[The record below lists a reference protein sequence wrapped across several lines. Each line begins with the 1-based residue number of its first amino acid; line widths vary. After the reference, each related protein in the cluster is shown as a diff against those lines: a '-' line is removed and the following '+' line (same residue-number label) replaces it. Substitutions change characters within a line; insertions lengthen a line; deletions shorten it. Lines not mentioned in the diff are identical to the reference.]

1 MVTETIN
8 YYLNGNSTVYALFL
22 EASKAFDKVNHT
34 KLFNI
39 LMEKGICPIMLRL
52 IINMYKNN
60 NAKVRWNYEHSPT
73 FLMTNGV
80 KQGGVLSPYLFS
92 LYLDPLINK
101 IKNSG
106 FGCHVGKTA
115 TNVLLYADDVVLLVP
130 TITSLKRMVDI
141 SEEYGKSHKLQFNSI
156 KSEIVIL
163 NNNKNIKI
171 EI

>member
-1 MVTETIN
+1 
-8 YYLNGNSTVYALFL
+8 
-22 EASKAFDKVNHT
+22 
-34 KLFNI
+34 
-39 LMEKGICPIMLRL
+39 
-52 IINMYKNN
+52 
-60 NAKVRWNYEHSPT
+60 
-73 FLMTNGV
+73 MTNEV

-115 TNVLLYADDVVLLVP
+115 INVFVYADDVVLLAP

-156 KSEIVIL
+156 KSEIVIF

-171 EI
+171 ENLKILLNDEEIKISESYKHLGVTLNNKNAIDFKDIIKEMKIKCNAIKN